1 MSKVLWNSDI
11 DVYNSQ
17 VIPLSIARNIC
28 KNLSIPDLITFAA
41 VSRNTYR
48 LVNDNELWVSKFKT
62 MGIWDKAK
70 EPKVATENP
79 NKITAIENANDNI
92 VLNKN
97 GKNINVADKAGGS
110 KNHEAKAETYNK
122 GPRNNRLVLSSLLND
137 PLCCLD
143 NVVRS
148 KKAAKIQLI
157 KIYKSL
163 SPYYDDLLLNKS
175 YDKLKIFEDF
185 DTPEDQSKILRN
197 LLSFNKIDTN
207 DTTRNLVKD
216 KINALLE
223 LLENALLRE
232 LDIHYDLQ
240 DYQLAKKFVNIL
252 IDLQNQQT
260 LTEFYLQKVLFGD
273 EKQDIFDLEKF
284 DVKNYFTN
292 NEMNNDAFNELI
304 IEIASSFNEKSKIID
319 QIFSPSVPM
328 MYKVCEE
335 LIANQLTELI
345 MIIIDY
351 AKKCGVYL
359 QAVPYIYEKITV
371 DFIKALNSSENVGES
386 YHELVREL
394 IDMSFD
400 TFATEYTREELSY
413 FKGHCTRTITDWNQ
427 SLSKQ
432 EAETS
437 ENIWK
442 HVKVETKNDFL
453 SSFKKVFITNKSS
466 NSSNNEQD
474 ENYSEIQAK
483 AKILS
488 ENIKSLTRMLS
499 PELVLESLNDA
510 KISLHRLLRFK
521 EFSIQSVRN
530 DVFATM
536 QDIFINIMDT
546 IGNEHIKPGFLKAL
560 TYLQTYN
567 PNSPTFSETQN
578 EGFAKPLVLFFE
590 LINMADLI
598 IQMVDIFYKEEML
611 SRNII
616 KHENSI
622 LNPSLQNKKKL
633 EALVDK
639 YVADGLNIGIE
650 ILVNEID
657 GIYKEYS
664 SPEDYNPKDNSSIT
678 FGPTE
683 AAKRTLLVLEENI
696 DLLTD
701 SADKSI
707 VEVFQQE
714 IAERFF
720 QIIVKNL
727 KQSTISVNGATNLI
741 SDLNCYYDFI
751 ALHIKANKRMIM
763 PLYQSLKNIGSMY
776 LISGDDAKAI
786 GKLVSDLS
794 KFNGIF
800 GQEEI
805 YEFVQRRQDWQVI
818 KRHVEKVMYGF
829 GLADCKL
836 V

>member
-11 DVYNSQ
+11 DVYNTE
-17 VIPLSIARNIC
+17 VIPLSIAKNIC
-28 KNLSIPDLITFAA
+28 KHLSIPDLITFSH

-48 LVNDNELWVSKFKT
+48 LANDSELWVSKFNL
-62 MGIWDKAK
+62 MGIWNRART
-70 EPKVATENP
+70 P
-79 NKITAIENANDNI
+79 
-92 VLNKN
+92 
-97 GKNINVADKAGGS
+97 GGS
-110 KNHEAKAETYNK
+110 KVPMSEFK
-122 GPRNNRLVLSSLLND
+122 VLED
-137 PLCCLD
+137 PLLCLD
-143 NVVRS
+143 NVISSR
-148 KKAAKIQLI
+148 KAAKMQLL
-157 KIYKSL
+157 KIHKSL
-163 SPYYDDLLLNKS
+163 APYYNDLLLNKA
-175 YDKLKIFEDF
+175 YDELKIFKDF

-197 LLSFNKIDTN
+197 LLIYNVLDTN
-207 DTTRNLVKD
+207 EISRSLVQD

-223 LLENALLRE
+223 IFENALLRE
-232 LDIHYDLQ
+232 LEIHYDLQ
-240 DYQLAKKFVNIL
+240 DYDLARKFVNIL

-260 LTEFYLQKVLFGD
+260 LIDFYLQKVLFGND
-273 EKQDIFDLEKF
+273 KNVLFNLEIFDPK
-284 DVKNYFTN
+284 VYFLDGQ
-292 NEMNNDAFNELI
+292 MNDDAFDELI
-304 IEIASSFNEKSKIID
+304 GGISSIFNDQSTIID
-319 QIFSPSVPM
+319 QIFPQSVPM

-335 LIANQLTELI
+335 LVANQLTELI

-351 AKKCGVYL
+351 AKSIGLYL
-359 QAVPYIYEKITV
+359 QIIPYLYEKITR
-371 DFIKALNSSENVGES
+371 DFISGLKPSENVGES
-386 YHELVREL
+386 YFQLVREL

-400 TFATEYTREELSY
+400 SFAAEYMREELSY
-413 FKGHCTRTITDWNQ
+413 FKENCTTTIGDWNQ
-427 SLSKQ
+427 SLEKQ

-453 SSFKKVFITNKSS
+453 TSFKKVFISTKSTNSK
-466 NSSNNEQD
+466 NDEVD

-488 ENIKSLTRMLS
+488 ENIKSLTKILN
-499 PELVLESLNDA
+499 PELVLESLNEA
-510 KISLHRLLRFK
+510 KISLHRLLRFRN
-521 EFSIQSVRN
+521 FSIQSVRN
-530 DVFATM
+530 DIFATM

-546 IGNEHIKPGFLKAL
+546 IGTEHIKPGFMKAL

-567 PNSPTFSETQN
+567 PNSPTFSETHN

-611 SRNII
+611 SRNIV

-664 SPEDYNPKDNSSIT
+664 TPEDYNPQDSNSIT

-683 AAKRTLLVLEENI
+683 AARRTMVVLAENI

-727 KQSTISVNGATNLI
+727 KQSTISVTGATNLI
-741 SDLNCYYDFI
+741 SDLNAYYDFI
-751 ALHIKANKRMIM
+751 SSHIKANKRMIM
-763 PLYQSLKNIGSMY
+763 PLYQSLKNVGSMY
-776 LISGDDAKAI
+776 LISGEDAKAI

-805 YEFVQRRQDWQVI
+805 YEFVQRRKDWQVI

-836 V
+836 M